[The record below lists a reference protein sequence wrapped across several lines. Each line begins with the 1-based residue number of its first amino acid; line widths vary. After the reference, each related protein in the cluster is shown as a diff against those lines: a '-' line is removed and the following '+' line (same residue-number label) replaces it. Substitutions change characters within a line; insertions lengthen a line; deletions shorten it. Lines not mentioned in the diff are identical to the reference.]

1 MKRLN
6 KLVVLLLLFVMVL
19 SGCSSNTPTT
29 NNTNSNNTV
38 SSNSKVDN
46 GVTVLKFKDT
56 ITPDELKKLDGK
68 KVQITGF
75 IGGASPLDGSY
86 IYLMNMPYQNCA
98 FCIPSDN
105 NLGNTIA
112 AYPSKGKTIDY
123 TDTPVTVTGV
133 LTFGAMTDKVGYSY
147 EYSLQN
153 VEVKKADVSGLEK
166 EVQIY
171 QAIVDKGLVVKYNEI
186 AGLIFEKTSTA
197 KMGAEVDFKSLTPIS
212 SDAISGLRKLLDG
225 LNSEDY
231 TEVIAVIDTLEDS
244 VNLVNEGIEL
254 ENKDSLIR
262 GYDLAESAYALLY
275 FWLIKPEL

>member
-19 SGCSSNTPTT
+19 SGCSSNTPIT

-86 IYLMNMPYQNCA
+86 IYLMNIPYQTCA

-105 NLGNTIA
+105 SLGNTIA
-112 AYPSKGKTIDY
+112 AYPVQGKTIAY
-123 TDTPVTVTGV
+123 KDTPVTITGT
-133 LTFGAMTDKVGYSY
+133 LTFSPITDKVGYSY
-147 EYSLQN
+147 DYSLQN
-153 VEVKKADVSGLEK
+153 VEVVDADIDGLEK

-171 QAIVDKGLVVKYNEI
+171 TALVDKGFVVKYNDLSS
-186 AGLIFEKTSTA
+186 LIFERTA
-197 KMGAEVDFKSLTPIS
+197 LAKQGNPVDFNSLTLIGTEYIS
-212 SDAISGLRKLLDG
+212 DMRGLLNG
-225 LNSEDY
+225 LNISDY
-231 TEVIAVIDTLEDS
+231 TDIVTIIDKLEDAVLS
-244 VNLVNEGIEL
+244 INTGIESQDI
-254 ENKDSLIR
+254 KKLIT
-262 GYDLAESAYALLY
+262 GYDITNEAYQLFYL
-275 FWLIKPEL
+275 WLVKPEL